1 MGHSKGV
8 RSDVWPLH
16 DRKKRREGRDG
27 HRWVT
32 EKEQGMMYGHFTTER
47 KEENETGMRERR
59 DGHRWGVKVK
69 VVKVMMAEVKK
80 GKVEVKAHFNVRE
93 NEKERLRKQ
102 RTRLRKM
109 P

>member
-32 EKEQGMMYGHFTTER
+32 EKEQGMMYGHSTTER
-47 KEENETGMRERR
+47 KEENEEMGI
-59 DGHRWGVKVK
+59 DGSLKRS
-69 VVKVMMAEVKK
+69 
-80 GKVEVKAHFNVRE
+80 
-93 NEKERLRKQ
+93 KE
-102 RTRLRKM
+102 
-109 P
+109 